1 MSVDPILFLAILPE
15 IGLVILGGL
24 VLLLD
29 LVLKQ
34 PAQRWLGWVTAIGLW
49 VILAVH
55 LVFGAPHPGLTEVW
69 GGMLRWDWMAY
80 VFQGIFLLGA
90 SLTAL
95 FGMDWDVLGQRGEF
109 YLLALAATMGMC
121 LMAASADLVMLFLAI
136 ETTSI
141 PLYAL
146 SGFLVRDYKST
157 ESGFKYMLYG
167 ATTSAVMLYGF
178 SLIYGFT
185 GTTRI
190 YGVAEIFQEMFT
202 RQGSAAVYALLGI
215 MLLVLVGVSFKAS
228 AAPFHFWAP
237 DVYEGA
243 PTPVAGFLSTASKAA
258 GFAVLMRFVIAV
270 LPPTV
275 MGDASSLVG
284 RAGPYMTAVLALI
297 ATLSMIIGN
306 VLALTQKNI
315 KRLLAYSSIAQAGY
329 ILIGVT
335 AGSSLGQAGA
345 IFYLG
350 AYLVTNLAAFGIVSI
365 VGRVVCSDEI
375 SAYAGLSRRSP
386 GLALGLLAAFLSLGG
401 IPPFGGFVG
410 KVLVFAAA
418 IDARLYWLAIL
429 GIINSVVGLYYYL
442 TVLKTVYLYRSQ
454 EEDSPLR
461 LTRPWVIALA
471 ACVVGILL
479 TGTFFGPLYQWSQ
492 AAAAALFSF

>member
-15 IGLVILGGL
+15 IGLL
-24 VLLLD
+24 VLGALVMLLD
-29 LVLKQ
+29 LILKQ
-34 PAQRWLGWVTAIGLW
+34 PQQRWLGWVTAVGLW
-49 VILAVH
+49 IILAAH
-55 LVFGAPHPGLTEVW
+55 LIFGVPRPELTQVW
-69 GGMLRWDWMAY
+69 GGMLRWDWLAY
-80 VFQGIFLLGA
+80 VFQAFFLLGA

-109 YLLALAATMGMC
+109 YVLVLAATMGMC
-121 LMAASADLVMLFLAI
+121 LMSASADLVMLFLAI

-185 GTTRI
+185 GTTQLYR
-190 YGVAEIFQEMFT
+190 VAEIFQQMFAQ
-202 RQGSAAVYALLGI
+202 QGTSLVFVLMGI
-215 MLLVLVGVSFKAS
+215 LLLVLVGVSFKAS

-258 GFAVLMRFVIAV
+258 GFAVLMRFVLAV
-270 LPPTV
+270 LPPTTLA
-275 MGDASSLVG
+275 DTATLAG
-284 RAGPYMTAVLALI
+284 RVGPYVTAVLALI
-297 ATLSMIIGN
+297 ATLTMIIGN

-329 ILIGVT
+329 ILIGV
-335 AGSSLGQAGA
+335 ASGSSLGQAGA
-345 IFYLG
+345 IFYLA
-350 AYLVTNLAAFGIVSI
+350 AYLVTNLAAFGIVAI
-365 VGRVVCSDEI
+365 VGRIVCSDEI

-418 IDARLYWLAIL
+418 IDARLYWLAAL

-442 TVLKTVYLYRSQ
+442 TVLKVVYLYRSQ
-454 EEDSPLR
+454 EEDSPMR

-479 TGTFFGPLYQWSQ
+479 TGTLFGPLYQWSQ